1 MLLIDPGRT
10 ANSLRPNA
18 ASVPYVPREFRGQ
31 VTRVADFL
39 SRAIAV
45 ERLLPVLLQEFAQM
59 AAGTRRI
66 SASSP
71 GVMLLEAAQ
80 AIAQGEMR
88 VGQKLPASVT
98 VIYRDTEEMI
108 VRAEQCVHF
117 PRERIAV
124 DFLKQLLRDPAS
136 GEALTRAARDA
147 GDTATMPGAGQ
158 AGDFAAWLA
167 ERMMKRK
174 LALLP
179 FAEGAHQIRIGKLR
193 LVRIRH
199 RVPTALKPDTSPPP
213 PPLPPAPVIVQPTR
227 TALPEA
233 PPDVSP
239 QARTL
244 MDAARNG
251 VPFCEECARAAAGLL
266 GVVQPARAVQTALP
280 ALPAEVSAQAQ
291 VLMDAAKSGAP
302 FCEECAKA
310 AEAAARPVPAA
321 APAAPPAGSAQAQ
334 TRMDAARSGVPFCE
348 ECAKAAAE
356 LLNV

>member
-1 MLLIDPGRT
+1 MAG
-10 ANSLRPNA
+10 
-18 ASVPYVPREFRGQ
+18 
-31 VTRVADFL
+31 FL

-98 VIYRDTEEMI
+98 VIYRDTEEMT
-108 VRAEQCVHF
+108 VRAEQCVYF

-124 DFLKQLLRDPAS
+124 DFLRHLLRDPAS

-147 GDTATMPGAGQ
+147 GDTATMPEAGQ
-158 AGDFAAWLA
+158 ASDFAAWLA
-167 ERMMKRK
+167 ERLMKRK

-179 FAEGAHQIRIGKLR
+179 FAEGAHQIRIDKLR
-193 LVRIRH
+193 LVRVRH

-213 PPLPPAPVIVQPTR
+213 PLPSLPPIVHTAQ
-227 TALPEA
+227 TALPEL
-233 PPDVSP
+233 PPEVSA

-244 MDAARNG
+244 MEAAQNG
-251 VPFCEECARAAAGLL
+251 IPFCEECARAAAGLL
-266 GVVQPARAVQTALP
+266 GVVQPAQAVQTALP
-280 ALPAEVSAQAQ
+280 ALPAEVSAQARTLMDAAKSGAPFCEECARAAEAAARPMPAAAPAVPPAVSAQ
-291 VLMDAAKSGAP
+291 AQTLMDAAKSGAP

-310 AEAAARPVPAA
+310 A
-321 APAAPPAGSAQAQ
+321 AG
-334 TRMDAARSGVPFCE
+334 
-348 ECAKAAAE
+348 

>member
-10 ANSLRPNA
+10 ATSLRPDA
-18 ASVPYVPREFRGQ
+18 APVPYVPRDFRGQ
-31 VTRVADFL
+31 VTRVAGFL
-39 SRAIAV
+39 SRVIAV

-124 DFLKQLLRDPAS
+124 DFLKLLLRDPVS
-136 GEALTRAARDA
+136 GKALTRAARDA
-147 GDTATMPGAGQ
+147 GDTATMPEAGQ
-158 AGDFAAWLA
+158 ASDFAAWLA
-167 ERMMKRK
+167 ERLMKRK

-213 PPLPPAPVIVQPTR
+213 PPSAPAIVQPMR

-233 PPDVSP
+233 PPDISA
-239 QARTL
+239 QAQTL

-251 VPFCEECARAAAGLL
+251 IPFCEECARAAAGLL
-266 GVVQPARAVQTALP
+266 GVVQPAQAVQTALP
-280 ALPAEVSAQAQ
+280 ALPAEVSAQART
-291 VLMDAAKSGAP
+291 LMDAAKSGAP
-302 FCEECAKA
+302 FCEECARA
-310 AEAAARPVPAA
+310 AEAAARPMPAA
-321 APAAPPAGSAQAQ
+321 APAVPPAVSAQAQ
-334 TRMDAARSGVPFCE
+334 TLMDAARSGVPFCE
-348 ECAKAAAE
+348 ECAKAAAG